1 MSFVFWIAAAWF
13 GISVAGAFAVAAFI
27 RDNRGVAGPLVVQP
41 AGSRRTTPLRQPI
54 APAAFTSSEPS
65 TVTQSMPAAS

>member
-27 RDNRGVAGPLVVQP
+27 RDNRRAGEP
-41 AGSRRTTPLRQPI
+41 
-54 APAAFTSSEPS
+54 APAR
-65 TVTQSMPAAS
+65 AAISPQVRAAPLP

>member
-27 RDNRGVAGPLVVQP
+27 RDNRGAVEASPARPAFNRPGRAAPLP
-41 AGSRRTTPLRQPI
+41 
-54 APAAFTSSEPS
+54 
-65 TVTQSMPAAS
+65 